1 MAVIYLK
8 TTTQTV
14 SPIKYI
20 SLKLKRVLRF
30 SELFRN
36 DLLFIVKLD
45 SKKAHGLL
53 VAVDSTWRSKARYIV
68 QRSNISWSKCE
79 LV

>member
-14 SPIKYI
+14 SPITYI

-45 SKKAHGLL
+45 NKKAHGLL
-53 VAVDSTWRSKARYIV
+53 VPALQEVGLLFK
-68 QRSNISWSKCE
+68 NLL
-79 LV
+79 LVTVV